1 MLRTRC
7 LFLLLSVCVV
17 GSAAGCGAS
26 AIRDHARAA
35 LATAHV
41 HRAAVTVVEAART
54 EALDRVEAAHPVD
67 PEHDAAVLVEAA
79 RWRPALEALD
89 AAAVAI
95 RAWVDALDL
104 ARLAEVGDVGLVEL
118 LPLGA
123 RVLALLARVA
133 SLARSLGADVPEVPV
148 WLEALLVGA
157 GGES

>member
-7 LFLLLSVCVV
+7 LLLYVCVV

-26 AIRDHARAA
+26 AISTHARAA
-35 LATAHV
+35 LSTAHV
-41 HRAAVTVVEAART
+41 HRAAVTVVEAARGA
-54 EALDRVEAAHPVD
+54 ALDRVEAAHPTD

-89 AAAVAI
+89 AVAVAI
-95 RAWVDALDL
+95 GAWVDAIDL
-104 ARLAEVGDVGLVEL
+104 ARIAEVGDVGLVEL

-133 SLARSLGADVPEVPV
+133 ALARSLGADVPEVPA
-148 WLEALLVGA
+148 WLTGLLVGA
-157 GGES
+157 EPGAL

>member
-1 MLRTRC
+1 MLRSHRA
-7 LFLLLSVCVV
+7 LLLSVIVV

-26 AIRDHARAA
+26 AISVHARAA

-41 HRAAVTVVEAART
+41 HRAAVTIVETARA
-54 EALDRVEAAHPVD
+54 ESLDRVEAAHPVD
-67 PEHDAAVLVEAA
+67 PDHDEAVLAESA

-89 AAAVAI
+89 AVAVAI

-104 ARLAEVGDVGLVEL
+104 ARIAEVGDVGLAEL

-133 SLARSLGADVPEVPV
+133 ALARSLGAEVPEVPA
-148 WLEALLVGA
+148 WLTGLLGGA
-157 GGES
+157 G

>member
-1 MLRTRC
+1 MIGVPAKFWFTSSSWKGLTNSGMMVANRSGSPPSGLK
-7 LFLLLSVCVV
+7 LF
-17 GSAAGCGAS
+17 
-26 AIRDHARAA
+26 
-35 LATAHV
+35 
-41 HRAAVTVVEAART
+41 AV
-54 EALDRVEAAHPVD
+54 
-67 PEHDAAVLVEAA
+67 
-79 RWRPALEALD
+79 
-89 AAAVAI
+89 AVAI